1 MKKNVYKTLAAAF
14 AVALVVSSPATS
26 ITSQAYGFNADAHD
40 DTDRGIMPDDYW
52 ASVSGTSSSTSSS
65 SIESSQPAT
74 APASTPAPAPKV
86 EESGSVN
93 SGSSSN
99 GGSSNSGSSNSS
111 SSNSGS
117 SIASASVYEGSV
129 ISVEGYEKA
138 RHVKNAG
145 AGTYQI
151 WHMGINQY
159 SFKVVCGESTM
170 GYKDAGL
177 AQLEDGRWTLNITT
191 DASVDTTGWTIMG
204 TKGDR
209 TYLPKLGIMAISI
222 NGTVIV
228 DLEEEAAAKAEAV
241 K

>member
-26 ITSQAYGFNADAHD
+26 ITSQAYGLNINAHD
-40 DTDRGIMPDDYW
+40 DTDYGERPSDYGK
-52 ASVSGTSSSTSSS
+52 VDSG
-65 SIESSQPAT
+65 
-74 APASTPAPAPKV
+74 
-86 EESGSVN
+86 N

-99 GGSSNSGSSNSS
+99 SGSSNSGSSGSGSYDSASSNSS

-159 SFKVVCGESTM
+159 SFKVVCGESTV

-177 AQLEDGRWTLNITT
+177 AQLEDGRWALNITT
-191 DASVDTTGWTIMG
+191 GASVDTTGWTIKG

-228 DLEEEAAAKAEAV
+228 DLEEEAAAKAEAA